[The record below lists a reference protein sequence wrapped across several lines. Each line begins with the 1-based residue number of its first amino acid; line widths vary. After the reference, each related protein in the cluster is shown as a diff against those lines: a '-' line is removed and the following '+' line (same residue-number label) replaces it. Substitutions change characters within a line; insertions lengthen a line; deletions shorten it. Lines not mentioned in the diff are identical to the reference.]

1 MRKIFASALLSLSL
15 LGAGPSMAADTNMP
29 SPKSMALQCA
39 VLYGMMVGENAPH
52 ERSNSMLNDQ
62 AIIMGTI
69 YAIIENSENPGK
81 TRENFSAMRDM
92 VEQNLITQYQLD
104 SDKVVDRLIQCEG
117 WREEVILFV
126 STETKDL
133 EDPSDNAAIQKVF
146 SSVPG
151 PKASYPLK
159 GVSRL
164 DVTLAVDKA
173 FAKFQ

>member
-1 MRKIFASALLSLSL
+1 MKKVFASALLSLSL

-39 VLYGMMVGENAPH
+39 VLYGMMVGDNAPH
-52 ERSNSMLNDQ
+52 ERSNSMLSDQ

-69 YAIIENSENPGK
+69 YAIIEDGQNPGK
-81 TRENFSAMRDM
+81 AGENFATARDM
-92 VEQNLITQYQLD
+92 VERNLITQYQLD
-104 SDKVVDRLIQCEG
+104 SNKVVDRLIQCEG
-117 WREEVILFV
+117 WREEVIIFV
-126 STETKDL
+126 STETRDL
-133 EDPSDNAAIQKVF
+133 EDPNDNAAIQEIF